1 MSFSCFLL
9 KQLSSILTVYGCSSG
24 CRYLSLFFPYIQY
37 ALFFVA
43 KVAQDASSDRDR
55 EFSENLDGMLQDP
68 DYDIRWNVPIEY
80 TGSLPEPTTSQPP
93 AASSASS

>member
-1 MSFSCFLL
+1 MQVLKLFLP
-9 KQLSSILTVYGCSSG
+9 I
-24 CRYLSLFFPYIQY
+24 Y

-43 KVAQDASSDRDR
+43 NVPQDASTDRDR
-55 EFSENLDGMLQDP
+55 EFAENLDGMLQDP

-80 TGSLPEPTTSQPP
+80 TGSLPQAAEPTTTSQPP